1 MRLLLRFG
9 YTPSLW
15 GIHFCQP
22 RQCLTSTRTSWV
34 SRVGAQCCAVFC
46 VFAYGFSATMMLTV
60 LESWGIE
67 MRTATRRPDWGSH
80 GNRALSRGTLPSV
93 LSRGLSPFLVSLSL
107 SPKLCDDS
115 VRRMCILVDRKS
127 FCLLPF
133 PFTSRLDDHTDWATS
148 SINLQGHSSA
158 YVQEAAHPRCTEEA
172 VTTQHWGWT
181 HWKHSSH
188 SQKKQTLPALHNKTH
203 SCKNYNTEIV
213 CFVPLQDNQEVE
225 IIVILFH
232 QQ

>member
-9 YTPSLW
+9 FTPSLW

-22 RQCLTSTRTSWV
+22 RKCLTSTRTSWV
-34 SRVGAQCCAVFC
+34 SRVGAQCCVVFC
-46 VFAYGFSATMMLTV
+46 VFACGFSATMMLTV

-67 MRTATRRPDWGSH
+67 TRTATRRPDWGSH

-93 LSRGLSPFLVSLSL
+93 LSRGLSPFPVSLSL
-107 SPKLCDDS
+107 SPKFCEDS
-115 VRRMCILVDRKS
+115 EGCAFWSTGKASVC
-127 FCLLPF
+127 CL
-133 PFTSRLDDHTDWATS
+133 FTSRLDDHTDWATS

-158 YVQEAAHPRCTEEA
+158 YVQAAAHPRCTEQA

-181 HWKHSSH
+181 PWKHSSH
-188 SQKKQTLPALHNKTH
+188 SQKKQTLPVLHNKTH
-203 SCKNYNTEIV
+203 SCKNYNTEII